1 MLPCCA
7 GMGDT
12 TGGSGG
18 APGGTGGP
26 VAAGGTGI
34 AAGVLSIVTKSGVIT
49 RPELYLRQSK
59 TGVVWGSS
67 RGLYSRGNLLSGK
80 QFKQLS
86 CYFVFQKTKG
96 RGKCHIGCT
105 CVTIAAIAPAGGGAA
120 REV

>member
-1 MLPCCA
+1 MGKGTVEKHVTLSPSTPRKISTSGGSDIYCMLPCCA

-59 TGVVWGSS
+59 TGVVWSS
-67 RGLYSRGNLLSGK
+67 WRSL
-80 QFKQLS
+80 
-86 CYFVFQKTKG
+86 
-96 RGKCHIGCT
+96 
-105 CVTIAAIAPAGGGAA
+105 
-120 REV
+120 

>member
-26 VAAGGTGI
+26 VAAGGAGM

-49 RPELYLRQSK
+49 GPELYLRQSK
-59 TGVVWGSS
+59 TGVVWGSWRS
-67 RGLYSRGNLLSGK
+67 LYSRGMLPSGK
-80 QFKQLS
+80 QSRQLS
-86 CYFVFQKTKG
+86 CYLSSKRQKE
-96 RGKCHIGCT
+96 RKCYIGCT
-105 CVTIAAIAPAGGGAA
+105 CVTIVAIAPAGGGAP